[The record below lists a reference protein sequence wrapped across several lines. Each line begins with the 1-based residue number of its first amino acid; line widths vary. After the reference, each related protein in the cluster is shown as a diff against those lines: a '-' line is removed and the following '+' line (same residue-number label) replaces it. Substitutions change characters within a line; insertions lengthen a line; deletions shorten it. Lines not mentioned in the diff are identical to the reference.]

1 MTNLCVRSLVNDL
14 YDRQYHT
21 TLIEDCCMSMNPDT
35 HQFTL
40 EDIRTTR
47 PEIEIMKLSEFMH
60 E

>member
-1 MTNLCVRSLVNDL
+1 
-14 YDRQYHT
+14 
-21 TLIEDCCMSMNPDT
+21 MSMNPDT